1 MTHRVRSCFT
11 AAAAFLAGGVTAA
24 PLFAQQPA
32 ARVADTALVV
42 DRIIAVVGSRA
53 ILLSH
58 LEEQIN
64 VAFPGRR
71 GLPESQEEL
80 TRLRRDVLDRLV
92 NDELMVQEAERDTAI
107 KVLAEEVTTS
117 VDELMRNAR
126 SKYPS
131 EEAYRRDLAV
141 TGFQSPD
148 EYRGWLSEQQ
158 RRRLQIN
165 RLKERLQ
172 GSGQMKKV
180 SPTESEMREFF
191 EKNKSRLPQRS
202 ATVAF
207 RQIVIAPRPPP
218 AAKERARLQ
227 ADSIATEL
235 RKGGDFATAARR
247 FSMDVAS
254 REQGGSINWVRRGEG
269 LDPKFEEV
277 AFSLPPGV
285 ISNPVESAFGF
296 HLIQVQRAQ
305 PAEVNVRHIL
315 IMPDVDSVEA
325 DSARGLA
332 DQVYAAL
339 KAGASFDS
347 LQRLYHDASEE
358 KEAVPVTVDVIPP
371 IYIQAIGDA
380 QDGDLVP
387 VFKLDAPGDPKRSKY
402 ALLLITSRLPAGDVR
417 YQDVKEQIRRQLADE
432 LADQRYISRLRRN
445 TFVDIRFS
453 A

>member
-1 MTHRVRSCFT
+1 MQRRFT
-11 AAAAFLAGGVTAA
+11 AAVTILLGVVAAV
-24 PLFAQQPA
+24 PLSAQQVPA
-32 ARVADTALVV
+32 RADTSVVV
-42 DRIIAVVGSRA
+42 DRIVAVVGARA
-53 ILLSH
+53 ILQSH
-58 LEEQIN
+58 VEEQIN
-64 VAFPGRR
+64 VMFPGRR
-71 GLPESQEEL
+71 GMPEPAAEVAQ
-80 TRLRRDVLDRLV
+80 LRQDVLNRLI
-92 NDELMVQEAERDTAI
+92 NDELMVQEAERDTTI
-107 KVLAEEVTTS
+107 KVLNEEVSQS

-126 SKYPS
+126 AKYPN
-131 EEAYRRDLAV
+131 EEAYRRDLSV

-148 EYRGWLSEQQ
+148 EYRSWLSEQQ
-158 RRRLQIN
+158 RKRLQIN
-165 RLKERLQ
+165 RLKERLA
-172 GSGQMKKV
+172 GSGQLKRV

-191 EKNKSRLPQRS
+191 EKNKSRLPQRP

-207 RQIVIAPRPPP
+207 KQLVVAPKP
-218 AAKERARLQ
+218 AAAARERARLQ

-235 RKGGDFATAARR
+235 RKGGDFGTAARR

-315 IMPDVDSVEA
+315 IMPAVDSVEA
-325 DSARGLA
+325 DSARRTA
-332 DQVYAAL
+332 DAVYAAI
-339 KAGASFDS
+339 KAGANFDS

-358 KEAVPVTVDVIPP
+358 RETVPVSVEVIPP

-387 VFKLDAPGDPKRSKY
+387 VFKLDAPGEPYRSKY
-402 ALLLITSRLPAGDVR
+402 AVLQITARRPAGDVR
-417 YQDVKEQIRRQLADE
+417 YEDVKEQIRRQLAED
-432 LADQRYISRLRRN
+432 LTDQRYLDRLRRS
-445 TFVDIRFS
+445 TYVDIRTS

>member
-1 MTHRVRSCFT
+1 MILLGVVAVAGLSAQEIPVR
-11 AAAAFLAGGVTAA
+11 
-24 PLFAQQPA
+24 
-32 ARVADTALVV
+32 ADSGAVV
-42 DRIIAVVGSRA
+42 DRIVAVVGARA
-53 ILLSH
+53 ILHSH
-58 LEEQIN
+58 VEEQIN
-64 VAFPGRR
+64 VSFPGRR
-71 GLPESQEEL
+71 GMPESPAEVAE
-80 TRLRRDVLDRLV
+80 LRRDILNRLID
-92 NDELMVQEAERDTAI
+92 DELMVQEAERDTTI
-107 KVLAEEVTTS
+107 KVLAEEVSQS

-126 SKYPS
+126 AKYPS

-158 RRRLQIN
+158 RKRLQIN
-165 RLKERLQ
+165 RLKERL
-172 GSGQMKKV
+172 SGMGQLKRV

-191 EKNKSRLPQRS
+191 EKNKSRLPQRP

-207 RQIVIAPRPPP
+207 RQLIVSPKPSA

-247 FSMDVAS
+247 FSMDVGS

-285 ISNPVESAFGF
+285 ISNPVETAFGF

-315 IMPDVDSVEA
+315 IMPAVDSVEA
-325 DSARGLA
+325 DSARRAA
-332 DQVYAAL
+332 DAVHTAI

-347 LQRLYHDASEE
+347 LQRLYHDPSEE
-358 KEAVPVTVDVIPP
+358 RETVPVSVEVIPP
-371 IYIQAIGDA
+371 MYIQAIGEA
-380 QDGDLVP
+380 QEGDLVP
-387 VFKLDAPGDPKRSKY
+387 VFKLDAPGDPLRSKY
-402 ALLLITSRLPAGDVR
+402 AILLITLRLPAGDVR
-417 YQDVKEQIRRQLADE
+417 YEDVKEQIRRQLAED
-432 LADQRYISRLRRN
+432 LTDRRYIDRLRRS
-445 TFVDIRFS
+445 TYVDIRTS